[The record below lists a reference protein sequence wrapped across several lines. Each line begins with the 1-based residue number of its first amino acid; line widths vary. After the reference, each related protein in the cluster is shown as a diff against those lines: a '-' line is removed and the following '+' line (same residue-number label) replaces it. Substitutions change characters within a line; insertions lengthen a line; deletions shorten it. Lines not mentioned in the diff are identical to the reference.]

1 MEFQKLII
9 AEDSSIIQA
18 MEQLDVVAKKI
29 LFILDDGRLKA
40 TLTDGDVRRWI
51 LSGGD
56 LSESISKVANYRPF
70 YLKKE
75 DQHRA
80 NELMKKYG
88 IEAMPIVD
96 EEERLLSVSFWN
108 DENISLEKRN
118 ISLPVV
124 MMAGGLGTRLYPY
137 TKILPKPLIPIGEIP
152 IAERIINQFRKY
164 KWPANKR

>member
-9 AEDSSIIQA
+9 TEDSSIIQA
-18 MEQLDVVAKKI
+18 MEQLDLVAKKI
-29 LFILDDGRLKA
+29 LFILEDGRLKA

-75 DQHRA
+75 DQHKA

-137 TKILPKPLIPIGEIP
+137 TKILPKDVDEYLSSE
-152 IAERIINQFRKY
+152 
-164 KWPANKR
+164 